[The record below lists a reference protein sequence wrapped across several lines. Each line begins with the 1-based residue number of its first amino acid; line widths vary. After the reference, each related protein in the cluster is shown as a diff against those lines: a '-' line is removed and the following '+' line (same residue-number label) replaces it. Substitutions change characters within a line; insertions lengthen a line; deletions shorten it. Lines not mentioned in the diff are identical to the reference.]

1 MITRVGTVLIG
12 KNCPTSYTTADDL
25 AAGDVA
31 MFDQDRKI
39 IKTAAE
45 AVKASTLYIGVAQD
59 KVTVTKPNGTTEQ
72 KANIEFSNAI
82 QKNSNPSAVIGEYE
96 APVQEEIVITLT
108 SATITAGNSYVLRIV
123 YKDMYE
129 DPGQFTHTYEVFAES
144 NDATALAKAIVNKI
158 NKHANRR
165 ISASN
170 SAAVITLTAM
180 EKDDNEGVYSINE
193 YSVVSMDASLYE
205 TIPGALLSNFPKAV
219 AGVTIVKT
227 AGKAG
232 KGYWKQ
238 VRDRE
243 ARQMGYKGHVFTGAY
258 PEVEQVRKVVA
269 GDTYDYATIEN
280 DNLYL
285 SNDNQYIKTTPI
297 LTELYVKKGTTKLA
311 ETVLGKGIK
320 SFITGTAVE

>member
-12 KNCPTSYTTADDL
+12 KNCPTSYTTADAL

-39 IKTAAE
+39 IKTAAD

-59 KVTVTKPNGTTEQ
+59 KVTVTKPDGSTEQ
-72 KANIEFSNAI
+72 KDNIEFSNAI

-96 APVQEEIVITLT
+96 APVQEKIVITLT
-108 SATITAGNSYVLRIV
+108 SATITAGNRYVLRIV

-144 NDATALAKAIVNKI
+144 NDGTALAKAIVNKI

-219 AGVTIVKT
+219 AGATIVKT

-297 LTELYVKKGTTKLA
+297 LTELYVKKGATKLA

>member
-12 KNCPTSYTTADDL
+12 KNCPTSYTTADVL

-59 KVTVTKPNGTTEQ
+59 KVTVTKPDGSTEQ

-82 QKNSNPSAVIGEYE
+82 QKDSNPSAVIGEYE
-96 APVQEEIVITLT
+96 APVQEKVVITLT
-108 SATITAGNSYVLRIV
+108 SATITAGNRYVLRIV

-144 NDATALAKAIVNKI
+144 YDATALAKAIVNKI

-193 YSVVSMDASLYE
+193 YSVVSMEVSLYE

-219 AGVTIVKT
+219 AGATIVKT

-243 ARQMGYKGHVFTGAY
+243 ARQMGYKGHVFTGTY

>member
-12 KNCPTSYTTADDL
+12 KNCPASYTTADAL

-82 QKNSNPSAVIGEYE
+82 QKDSKPSAVIGTYV
-96 APVQEEIVITLT
+96 APVQEKIVITLT
-108 SATITAGNSYVLRIV
+108 NATIVAGNRYVLRIV
-123 YKDMYE
+123 YKDMFE

-144 NDATALAKAIVNKI
+144 ATAADLATAIVKKI

-165 ISASN
+165 VQASA

-180 EKDDNEGVYSINE
+180 EKDDNDGVYSINE

-219 AGVTIVKT
+219 AGATIVKT
-227 AGKAG
+227 PGNPG

-297 LTELYVKKGTTKLA
+297 LTELYVKAGTLSNSVLAKGLQA
-311 ETVLGKGIK
+311 
-320 SFITGTAVE
+320 FISGVAPSE

>member
-12 KNCPTSYTTADDL
+12 KKCPASYTTADDL
-25 AAGDVA
+25 NAGDVA
-31 MFDQDRKI
+31 MFDQDRNI
-39 IKTAAE
+39 ITTAAE

-59 KVTVTKPNGTTEQ
+59 KVTVTKPDGSTEQ

-82 QKNSNPSAVIGEYE
+82 QKDSNPSVVIDEYE
-96 APVQEEIVITLT
+96 APVQEVVVITLDN
-108 SATITAGNSYVLRIV
+108 ATITAGNRYVLRIV

-129 DPGQFTHTYEVFAES
+129 DPGQFTHTYEVFATSETAKDLA
-144 NDATALAKAIVNKI
+144 DALVKKI

-165 ISASN
+165 VSASN
-170 SAAVITLTAM
+170 REAVITLTAM

-193 YSVVSMDASLYE
+193 YSVVSMEVSLYE

-219 AGVTIVKT
+219 AGATIVKT

-243 ARQMGYKGHVFTGAY
+243 ARQMGYKGHVFTGTY

-297 LTELYVKKGTTKLA
+297 LTELYVKKDTTKLE
-311 ETVLGKGIK
+311 ETILGKGIK
-320 SFITGTAVE
+320 NFVNGTAVE

>member
-1 MITRVGTVLIG
+1 MITRVDTVLIG
-12 KNCPTSYTTADDL
+12 KNCPASYTTADAL

-39 IKTAAE
+39 IKTAAD
-45 AVKASTLYIGVAQD
+45 AVKASALYIGVAQD
-59 KVTVTKPNGTTEQ
+59 KVTVTKPDGTTEQ

-82 QKNSNPSAVIGEYE
+82 QKDSKPSAVIGTYV
-96 APVQEEIVITLT
+96 APVQEKIVITLT
-108 SATITAGNSYVLRIV
+108 NATIVAGNRYVLRIV
-123 YKDMYE
+123 YKDMFE

-144 NDATALAKAIVNKI
+144 ATAADLATAIVKKI

-165 ISASN
+165 VQASAS
-170 SAAVITLTAM
+170 AAIITLTAM

-205 TIPGALLSNFPKAV
+205 TIPGALLSNYPKAV
-219 AGVTIVKT
+219 AGATIVKT
-227 AGKAG
+227 PGNPG

-297 LTELYVKKGTTKLA
+297 LTELYVKAGTLNNSVLAKGLQA
-311 ETVLGKGIK
+311 FINGIAP
-320 SFITGTAVE
+320 SA

>member
-1 MITRVGTVLIG
+1 MITRVDTVLIG
-12 KNCPTSYTTADDL
+12 KNCPASYTTADAL
-25 AAGDVA
+25 AAGDVT

-59 KVTVTKPNGTTEQ
+59 KVTVTKPDGTTEQ

-82 QKNSNPSAVIGEYE
+82 QKDSKPSAVIGTYV
-96 APVQEEIVITLT
+96 APVQEKIVITLT
-108 SATITAGNSYVLRIV
+108 NATIVAGNRYVLRIV
-123 YKDMYE
+123 YKDMFE

-144 NDATALAKAIVNKI
+144 ATAADLATAIVKKI

-165 ISASN
+165 VQASA

-205 TIPGALLSNFPKAV
+205 TIPGALLSNYPKAV
-219 AGVTIVKT
+219 AGATIVKT
-227 AGKAG
+227 PGNPG

-297 LTELYVKKGTTKLA
+297 LTELYVKAGTLSNSVLAKGLQA
-311 ETVLGKGIK
+311 
-320 SFITGTAVE
+320 FISGVAPSE

>member
-12 KNCPTSYTTADDL
+12 KKCPASYTTADDL
-25 AAGDVA
+25 NAGDVA
-31 MFDQDRKI
+31 MFDQDRNI
-39 IKTAAE
+39 ITTAAE

-59 KVTVTKPNGTTEQ
+59 KVTVTKPDGSTEQ

-82 QKNSNPSAVIGEYE
+82 QKDSNPSVVIDEYE
-96 APVQEEIVITLT
+96 APVQEVVVITLDN
-108 SATITAGNSYVLRIV
+108 ATITAGNRYVLRIV

-129 DPGQFTHTYEVFAES
+129 DPGQFTHTYEVFATSETAKDLA
-144 NDATALAKAIVNKI
+144 DALVKKI

-165 ISASN
+165 VSASN
-170 SAAVITLTAM
+170 REAVITLTAM

-193 YSVVSMDASLYE
+193 YSVVSMEVSLYE

-219 AGVTIVKT
+219 AGATIVKT

-243 ARQMGYKGHVFTGAY
+243 ARQMGYKGHVFTGTY

-297 LTELYVKKGTTKLA
+297 LTELYVKKDTTKLE
-311 ETVLGKGIK
+311 ETILGKGIK
-320 SFITGTAVE
+320 NFVNGTAVK

>member
-12 KNCPTSYTTADDL
+12 KNCPASYTIADAL

-59 KVTVTKPNGTTEQ
+59 KVTVTKPDGSTEQ

-82 QKNSNPSAVIGEYE
+82 QKDSNPSAVIGEYE
-96 APVQEEIVITLT
+96 APVQEKVVITLT
-108 SATITAGNSYVLRIV
+108 NATIVAGNRYVLRIV
-123 YKDMYE
+123 YKDMFE
-129 DPGQFTHTYEVFAES
+129 DPGQFTHTYEVFATS
-144 NDATALAKAIVNKI
+144 ATAKDLADALVKKI

-165 ISASN
+165 VQASA

-205 TIPGALLSNFPKAV
+205 TIPGALLSNYPKAV
-219 AGVTIVKT
+219 AGATIVKIP
-227 AGKAG
+227 GNPG

-297 LTELYVKKGTTKLA
+297 LTELYVKAGTLKNSVLAKGLQA
-311 ETVLGKGIK
+311 
-320 SFITGTAVE
+320 FISGVAPSA

>member
-1 MITRVGTVLIG
+1 MITRVDTVLIG

-39 IKTAAE
+39 IKTAAD
-45 AVKASTLYIGVAQD
+45 AVKVSALYIGVAQD
-59 KVTVTKPNGTTEQ
+59 KVTVTKPDGTTEQ

-82 QKNSNPSAVIGEYE
+82 QKDSKPSAVIGTYV
-96 APVQEEIVITLT
+96 APVQEQIVITLT
-108 SATITAGNSYVLRIV
+108 NATIVAGNRYVLRIV
-123 YKDMYE
+123 YKDMFE
-129 DPGQFTHTYEVFAES
+129 DPGQFTHTYEVFAKS
-144 NDATALAKAIVNKI
+144 ATATDLATAIVKKI

-165 ISASN
+165 VQASA

-205 TIPGALLSNFPKAV
+205 TIPGALLSNYPKAV
-219 AGVTIVKT
+219 AGATIDKT
-227 AGKAG
+227 PGNPG

-243 ARQMGYKGHVFTGAY
+243 TRQMGYKGHVFTGAY

-297 LTELYVKKGTTKLA
+297 LTELYVKAGTLKNSVLAKGLQA
-311 ETVLGKGIK
+311 
-320 SFITGTAVE
+320 FISGVAPTA

>member
-12 KNCPTSYTTADDL
+12 KNCPTSYTTADTL

-59 KVTVTKPNGTTEQ
+59 KVTVTKPDGSTEQ

-82 QKNSNPSAVIGEYE
+82 QKDSNPSAVIGEYE
-96 APVQEEIVITLT
+96 APVQEKVVITLT
-108 SATITAGNSYVLRIV
+108 SATITAGNRYVLRIV

-193 YSVVSMDASLYE
+193 YSVVSMEVSLYE

-219 AGVTIVKT
+219 AGATIVKT

-243 ARQMGYKGHVFTGAY
+243 ARQMGYKGHVFTGTY

>member
-12 KNCPTSYTTADDL
+12 KNCPTSYTTADAL

-39 IKTAAE
+39 IETAAE
-45 AVKASTLYIGVAQD
+45 AAKASTLYIGVAQD
-59 KVTVTKPNGTTEQ
+59 KVTVTKPDGSTEQ

-96 APVQEEIVITLT
+96 APVQEKVVITLT
-108 SATITAGNSYVLRIV
+108 GATIVAGNRYVLRIV
-123 YKDMYE
+123 YKDMFE
-129 DPGQFTHTYEVFAES
+129 DPGQFTHTYEVFATS
-144 NDATALAKAIVNKI
+144 ATANDLADALVKKI
-158 NKHANRR
+158 NEHANRR
-165 ISASN
+165 VSASN
-170 SAAVITLTAM
+170 SEAVITLTAM

-193 YSVVSMDASLYE
+193 YSVVSMEVSLYE

-219 AGVTIVKT
+219 AGATIVKT

-243 ARQMGYKGHVFTGAY
+243 ARQMGYKGHVFTGTY

-311 ETVLGKGIK
+311 DTVLGKGIK
-320 SFITGTAVE
+320 SFITGTVVE

>member
-12 KNCPTSYTTADDL
+12 KNCPTSYTTADAL

-59 KVTVTKPNGTTEQ
+59 KVTVTKPDGTTEQ

-82 QKNSNPSAVIGEYE
+82 QKDSKPSAVIGTYV
-96 APVQEEIVITLT
+96 APVQEKITITLT
-108 SATITAGNSYVLRIV
+108 GATIVAGNRYVLRIV
-123 YKDMYE
+123 YKDMFE

-144 NDATALAKAIVNKI
+144 ATAADLATAIVKKI

-165 ISASN
+165 VQASA

-219 AGVTIVKT
+219 AGATIVKT
-227 AGKAG
+227 PGNPG

-297 LTELYVKKGTTKLA
+297 LTELYVKAGTLNNSVLAKGLQA
-311 ETVLGKGIK
+311 
-320 SFITGTAVE
+320 FISGVAPSE

>member
-1 MITRVGTVLIG
+1 MITRVDTVLIG
-12 KNCPTSYTTADDL
+12 KNCPASYTTADAL

-39 IKTAAE
+39 IKTAAD
-45 AVKASTLYIGVAQD
+45 AVNASALYIGVAQD
-59 KVTVTKPNGTTEQ
+59 KVTVTKPDGTTEQ

-82 QKNSNPSAVIGEYE
+82 QKDSKPSAVIGTYV
-96 APVQEEIVITLT
+96 APVQENITITLT
-108 SATITAGNSYVLRIV
+108 DATIVAGNRYVLRIV
-123 YKDMYE
+123 YKDMFE

-144 NDATALAKAIVNKI
+144 ATADDLATAIVKKI

-165 ISASN
+165 VQASAT
-170 SAAVITLTAM
+170 AAVITLTAM

-219 AGVTIVKT
+219 AGATIVKT
-227 AGKAG
+227 PGNPG

-297 LTELYVKKGTTKLA
+297 LTELYVKAGTLSNSVLAKGLQA
-311 ETVLGKGIK
+311 
-320 SFITGTAVE
+320 FISGVAPSA

>member
-12 KNCPTSYTTADDL
+12 KNCPTSYTTADAL

-59 KVTVTKPNGTTEQ
+59 KVTVTKPDGTTEQ

-82 QKNSNPSAVIGEYE
+82 QKDSKPSAVIGTYV
-96 APVQEEIVITLT
+96 APVQEKIVITLT
-108 SATITAGNSYVLRIV
+108 NATIVAGNRYVLRIV
-123 YKDMYE
+123 YKDMFE

-144 NDATALAKAIVNKI
+144 ATAADLATAIVKKI

-165 ISASN
+165 VQASA

-219 AGVTIVKT
+219 AGATIVKT
-227 AGKAG
+227 PGNPG

-243 ARQMGYKGHVFTGAY
+243 ARQMGYKGHVFTGTY

-297 LTELYVKKGTTKLA
+297 LTELYVKAGTLSDSVLAKGLQA
-311 ETVLGKGIK
+311 
-320 SFITGTAVE
+320 FISGVAPSE

>member
-1 MITRVGTVLIG
+1 
-12 KNCPTSYTTADDL
+12 
-25 AAGDVA
+25 
-31 MFDQDRKI
+31 
-39 IKTAAE
+39 
-45 AVKASTLYIGVAQD
+45 
-59 KVTVTKPNGTTEQ
+59 
-72 KANIEFSNAI
+72 
-82 QKNSNPSAVIGEYE
+82 
-96 APVQEEIVITLT
+96 LT
-108 SATITAGNSYVLRIV
+108 SATITAGNRYVLRIV

-193 YSVVSMDASLYE
+193 YSVVSMEVSLYE

-219 AGVTIVKT
+219 AGATIVKI

-243 ARQMGYKGHVFTGAY
+243 ARQMGYKGHVFTGTY

>member
-1 MITRVGTVLIG
+1 
-12 KNCPTSYTTADDL
+12 
-25 AAGDVA
+25 
-31 MFDQDRKI
+31 
-39 IKTAAE
+39 
-45 AVKASTLYIGVAQD
+45 
-59 KVTVTKPNGTTEQ
+59 
-72 KANIEFSNAI
+72 
-82 QKNSNPSAVIGEYE
+82 
-96 APVQEEIVITLT
+96 LT
-108 SATITAGNSYVLRIV
+108 SATITAGNRYVLRIV

-193 YSVVSMDASLYE
+193 YSVVSMEVSLYE

-219 AGVTIVKT
+219 AGATIVKT

-243 ARQMGYKGHVFTGAY
+243 ARQMGYKGHVFTGTY
-258 PEVEQVRKVVA
+258 PEVEQARKVVA